1 MAADASRELP
11 RARTEDVSAP
21 QVELADVERIFGGV
35 RAVQSVSLTIAK
47 GEFFSLLGPSGCG
60 KTTTLRIVAGFETP
74 SRGEVR
80 IGGQRVTGLPA
91 NKRPTNMV
99 FQQLALFPHLSVF
112 ENVAFGLRLR
122 RLGTAE
128 IRGRVREALALVNL
142 DGFEERGATQLS
154 GGQQQRVALA
164 RALVNEPAVLL
175 LDEPFA
181 ALDLKLRMQMQIEL
195 KALQRRLG
203 TTFIFVTHDQTEAFA
218 MSDRIALMN
227 AGRVEQVG
235 SPRDLYERPANRFVA
250 EFMGETNLI
259 EGRVLQGGARMQVDG
274 TLLEIDL
281 PGPTLPEGVQLRCH
295 SVPRTWRLRSPIHP
309 CVSLRG
315 SCPLRRFAALSP
327 GWPSTCKRGFAF
339 RRWF

>member
-281 PGPTLPEGVQLRCH
+281 PGPTLPEGV
-295 SVPRTWRLRSPIHP
+295 PIA
-309 CVSLRG
+309 VSLRPENVAVKE
-315 SCPLRRFAALSP
+315 SI
-327 GWPSTCKRGFAF
+327 
-339 RRWF
+339 